1 MLVFFLLLLLAGWFA
16 NKVFAVLWRLYNK
29 IKTDNLL
36 EHINSR
42 EELLYLHFKDF
53 LQVIIEVLKR
63 KGYKVRITDKCGE
76 EGNGLILN
84 GRQYVEVW
92 KHSINQIVDVEAAMK
107 LARCMQVNST
117 HRGMLITLG
126 DFKQNTRVYCH
137 KNVIECING
146 EQLLEMCKEVQTRKG
161 VLETG

>member
-1 MLVFFLLLLLAGWFA
+1 MLVFFLMLLLAAWFA

-63 KGYKVRITDKCGE
+63 KGYKVRITDQCGE

>member
-1 MLVFFLLLLLAGWFA
+1 MLVFFLMLLLAAWFA

-92 KHSINQIVDVEAAMK
+92 KHGINQIVDVEAAMK

>member
-1 MLVFFLLLLLAGWFA
+1 MLVFFLMLLLAAWFA